1 MAGQM
6 HTANVAGISV
16 SAANTPQDLIVLTA
30 ASNRA
35 VKIHQVIVSQLTLI
49 ASEILSI
56 KLHRGTGGSGGSA
69 MTEVPLNDGS
79 GVSGAA
85 VVYSRTTQT
94 TEADLLYAE
103 NWNVVQP
110 FRWLPTPLLIPTITG
125 GSNFVVELET
135 DASATMDMN
144 LSISYEEIG

>member
-35 VKIHQVIVSQLTLI
+35 LKIHQVVVSQLTLI
-49 ASEILSI
+49 ASELLSI

-69 MTEVPLNDGS
+69 LTEVPLNDG
-79 GVSGAA
+79 GATSGA
-85 VVYSRTTQT
+85 VGVYSRTTQT
-94 TEADLLYAE
+94 TEADLVYTE
-103 NWNVVQP
+103 CWNVVQP
-110 FRWLPTPLLIPTITG
+110 FRWLPTPLLLPSVTG
-125 GSNFVVELET
+125 GANFVVELET
-135 DASATMDMN
+135 AASATMTMN